1 MITGSFSRIGASLGI
16 SKHHRQTDR
25 LQERV
30 KSIAGAAQPVS
41 NELAAAIANDQLFL
55 EYQPKLDWRLGRI
68 TGAEALVRWNHP
80 THGIIPPRRF
90 IPPATDSDLVRDLTD
105 WVISQAAAQA
115 ASWHAEG
122 IEIDIA
128 VNISAGDLD
137 DSDFPDRMQQHCRTA
152 SINPSYLTLELSEV
166 GVMREAQEV
175 SDILTRLRLKGF
187 NLSVDDFGTGS
198 SSHTQLQKFSEA
210 KIDLSFVTQMMN
222 DPGSGRVVE
231 LLIDTAQK
239 LGLRSVAEGVEN
251 DEVLNCLLD
260 LGCDKIQGFYISR
273 PIAADLM
280 SAFVHEF
287 ASEIEPPEP
296 EVEQVT
302 LDYLNFAARS
312 EATALC
318 LQAAE

>member
-1 MITGSFSRIGASLGI
+1 M
-16 SKHHRQTDR
+16 
-25 LQERV
+25 
-30 KSIAGAAQPVS
+30 
-41 NELAAAIANDQLFL
+41 
-55 EYQPKLDWRLGRI
+55 
-68 TGAEALVRWNHP
+68 RWNHP
-80 THGIIPPRRF
+80 TLGVIRPKQF
-90 IPPATDSDLVRDLTD
+90 IPPAVDGGLLRDLTD

-115 ASWHAEG
+115 ALWHAGG

-128 VNISAGDLD
+128 VNISTGDLD
-137 DSDFPDRMQQHCRTA
+137 DSDLPDRMQQHCRNA

-166 GVMREAQEV
+166 GVLREAQEV

-210 KIDLSFVTQMMN
+210 KIDLSFVTQMMS
-222 DPGSGRVVE
+222 DPRSGRVVE

-280 SAFVHEF
+280 AAFVHEF
-287 ASEIEPPEP
+287 ANEIKSPEP

-312 EATALC
+312 EAAALC
-318 LQAAE
+318 LQATE

>member
-1 MITGSFSRIGASLGI
+1 MIASSFSRIGASLGI
-16 SKHHRQTDR
+16 GKNHRQTDR

-30 KSIAGAAQPVS
+30 KSIAVATQPVS
-41 NELAAAIANDQLFL
+41 SELAAAIASDQLFL

-90 IPPATDSDLVRDLTD
+90 IPSAADGDLVRDLTD

-137 DSDFPDRMQQHCRTA
+137 DSDFPDRMQQHCRTV

-175 SDILTRLRLKGF
+175 NDILTRLQLKGF

-210 KIDLSFVTQMMN
+210 KIDLSFVTQMMS

-251 DEVLNCLLD
+251 DEVLNTLLD

-280 SAFVHEF
+280 AAFVHEF
-287 ASEIEPPEP
+287 AGQIESPDP
-296 EVEQVT
+296 EVDQVT
-302 LDYLNFAARS
+302 LEYLDFVARS
-312 EATALC
+312 EGPPC
-318 LQAAE
+318 LQAA